1 MIEKLLHI
9 GVINGSIALVLCV
22 WILAVYGY
30 GLMAL
35 KLACKRYA
43 IFGSLLRHSLALA
56 SLLAFIA
63 GSFMLMFFVS
73 VWHLFFPLWGWVS
86 VGSSTWAYT
95 LWRWT

>member
-1 MIEKLLHI
+1 MGDSEVSLQALARDNNNHKGVAMIEKLLHI

-43 IFGSLLRHSLALA
+43 IFGSLLGDSLALA
-56 SLLAFIA
+56 SLLALSLGA
-63 GSFMLMFFVS
+63 LC
-73 VWHLFFPLWGWVS
+73 
-86 VGSSTWAYT
+86 
-95 LWRWT
+95 